1 MLLRGKTSMN
11 ATIQYPFQTTPLPI
25 RKSYDCD
32 VLVIGSGA
40 GGLSSAV
47 TAAQQGLKVIV
58 AEKASVFGGTTA
70 VSGGWLWIPNTP
82 HAQREG
88 QGESIEAP
96 KKYLKNI
103 LGEQYDEQKIHTYL
117 TQAPEMVD
125 FFETHTHV
133 KFNIG
138 GAVPDFFHVSGSRV
152 GWRSIVAAPYDGRH
166 LGNQLH
172 LLRPAI
178 PETTLWG
185 MGIASGAD
193 MKHFINTFRA
203 ASSFVYATKR
213 VLRHFVDLLLR
224 KRSTQ
229 IVNGNA
235 LVARLLK
242 SALDKEVKLLANHA
256 MTELLHE
263 NGKVIGALFKTPAGL
278 VKINATYG
286 VILATGGFPHDE
298 ERKQALFQHVAEGT
312 PHHSAAAETNTGD
325 GLKAAE
331 TIGAA
336 VDQNLPWAGAWAP
349 VSLMPRLDGTLGRFP
364 HLVERGKPGLIAVL
378 ENGRRF
384 TNEGESYP
392 AFVKD
397 LFKHTP
403 KGQQAHCWLIC
414 DHKFIRRYGLGAV
427 KPFPISMQSW
437 LDNGYL
443 KSGKTLQDLAIACG
457 IDALQFQK
465 TVQSYNQFATKG
477 QDPEFQRGTTPYQKA
492 QGDAQHQPNPCIAPI
507 EHGPFYA
514 VEVMPGSLG
523 TFAGLITDKYANV
536 LNKQTG
542 LPIQGLYAAGN
553 DLNSIM
559 GGQYPSGG
567 ITLGPAMTFGY
578 IAAKHI
584 AHQANA
590 HRHSAA
596 FSEQF

>member
-1 MLLRGKTSMN
+1 MSMN
-11 ATIQYPFQTTPLPI
+11 ATFQYPFQTTTMPI
-25 RKSYDCD
+25 RQSYDCD

-58 AEKASVFGGTTA
+58 AEKSAVFGGTTA

-88 QGESIEAP
+88 QAEPIEAP
-96 KKYLKNI
+96 KQYLKNI

-125 FFETHTHV
+125 FFETHTEV

-138 GAVPDFFHVSGSRV
+138 ATVPDFFDVAGSRV
-152 GWRSIVAAPYDGRH
+152 GWRSIVAAPYDGRA

-203 ASSFVYATKR
+203 LSSFIYATKR
-213 VLRHFVDLLLR
+213 VLRHFADLLLR

-235 LVARLLK
+235 LVARLIK
-242 SALDKEVKLLANHA
+242 SALNQHVQLLANHA
-256 MTELLHE
+256 MTELFEE
-263 NGKVIGALFKTPAGL
+263 NGHVTGALFKTPAGW
-278 VKINATYG
+278 VKINAKHA

-298 ERKQALFQHVAEGT
+298 TRKQALFQHVADGT
-312 PHHSAAAETNTGD
+312 PHHSAAPETNTGD

-331 TIGAA
+331 AIGAV
-336 VDQNLPWAGAWAP
+336 VDQHLPWAGAWAP

-378 ENGRRF
+378 KNGRRF
-384 TNEGESYP
+384 TNEGDSYP
-392 AFVKD
+392 AFIKD
-397 LFKHTP
+397 LFKSTN
-403 KGQQAHCWLIC
+403 KGGQAHCWLIC
-414 DHKFIRRYGLGAV
+414 DHQFIRRYGLGAV

-443 KSGKTLQDLAIACG
+443 KSGKTLHELAMACG

-465 TVQSYNQFATKG
+465 TVQSYNQHAAQG
-477 QDPEFQRGTTPYQKA
+477 QDPEFHRGSTPYQKA
-492 QGDAQHQPNPCIAPI
+492 QGDAEHQPNPCIAPI

-523 TFAGLITDKYANV
+523 TFAGLITNEHGNV

-542 LPIQGLYAAGN
+542 QPIRGLYAAGN

-578 IAAKHI
+578 IAAKQI
-584 AHQANA
+584 AQQARASNDY
-590 HRHSAA
+590 SAA
-596 FSEQF
+596 ACSEQC